1 MRSDTHSLRPFR
13 NPTYIDYL
21 VGRRY
26 LFNRHYRSHVHNR
39 WSDQP
44 CFISA
49 SEILVDFGGVLFSTA
64 LAAILM
70 FVIWEVWF
78 D

>member
-1 MRSDTHSLRPFR
+1 RPFR
-13 NPTYIDYL
+13 NPSYIDYL
-21 VGRRY
+21 VGWRY
-26 LFNRHYRSHVHNR
+26 LLNRHYRSHVQNR
-39 WSDQP
+39 WSDQFW
-44 CFISA
+44 FISA
-49 SEILVDFGGVLFSTA
+49 SEMLAGLGSVLFSTA

>member
-1 MRSDTHSLRPFR
+1 MRSETHSLRPFR

-21 VGRRY
+21 VGWRY
-26 LFNRHYRSHVHNR
+26 LFNRHYRSHVQNR

-44 CFISA
+44 WFISA
-49 SEILVDFGGVLFSTA
+49 SEMLVGLGSVLFSTA

-70 FVIWEVWF
+70 FVIWDVWF
-78 D
+78 S